1 MAAENKTKK
10 GKKTG
15 KTILTL
21 VIILAV
27 VAAVFFYSRYRQEQE
42 DISTLNNLEL
52 VAYERETLVSSISGT
67 GTVRPNQE
75 ALLLWETSGTVGEVP
90 VRLGDQVRQDDL
102 LMQLDEKD
110 LPLDILQAQMDQLTA
125 EDALANLDQNAVLRK
140 TQLEADISSGRQT
153 LQTLQNELE
162 LLQNRSCVDWRID
175 DLQAN
180 YDDALATYQDW
191 PTQTNLA
198 KVQSTKTELDF
209 CLPEKISQLISEK
222 QAQID
227 LQKETIA
234 SWQAEADT
242 LKEGPDP
249 KDKRQ
254 LELQLEIANK
264 RLESLELLAPFDG
277 TVTALYTQT
286 GDRVSTGTQAVQVS
300 DLSRLIVETPISE
313 VDIPSVQVGQP
324 VELVFDAF
332 FDDTYIGTVSEV
344 SEVGVSQQGVINYT
358 VTIELENGLDV
369 IKPGMTAGVTI
380 MVEEKPDVFVV
391 PSEAV
396 TTNDGLDV
404 VYVLRDGVPVMEEVK
419 IGSYSNNK
427 IEILAADIEEGE
439 LIVLNPPS
447 SILDSIPSGLN
458 FR

>member
-222 QAQID
+222 QAQFD

>member
-52 VAYERETLVSSISGT
+52 VAYGRETLVSSISGT

-125 EDALANLDQNAVLRK
+125 EDALANLDQNAALRK
-140 TQLEADISSGRQT
+140 TQLEADISSGGQT

-227 LQKETIA
+227 LQKETIS

-277 TVTALYTQT
+277 TITALYTQT
-286 GDRVSTGTQAVQVS
+286 GNWVSTGTQAVQVS

-313 VDIPSVQVGQP
+313 VDIPNVQVGQP

-332 FDDTYIGTVSEV
+332 FDDTYTGTVSEV
-344 SEVGVSQQGVINYT
+344 SQVGVSQQGVINYT
-358 VTIELENGLDV
+358 VTIELENGLEV

-380 MVEEKPDVFVV
+380 MIEEKPDVFVV

-419 IGSYSNNK
+419 IGSYSNNEV
-427 IEILAADIEEGE
+427 EILAADIEEGE

>member
-52 VAYERETLVSSISGT
+52 VAYGRETLVSSISGT

-125 EDALANLDQNAVLRK
+125 EDALANLDQNAALRK
-140 TQLEADISSGRQT
+140 TQLEADISSGGQT

-162 LLQNRSCVDWRID
+162 LLQNRSCVGWRID

-227 LQKETIA
+227 LQKETIS

-277 TVTALYTQT
+277 TITALYTQT
-286 GDRVSTGTQAVQVS
+286 GNWVSTGTQAVQVS

-313 VDIPSVQVGQP
+313 VDIPNVQVGQP

-332 FDDTYIGTVSEV
+332 FDDTYTGTVSEV
-344 SEVGVSQQGVINYT
+344 SQVGVSQQGVINYT
-358 VTIELENGLDV
+358 VTIELENGLEV

-380 MVEEKPDVFVV
+380 MIEEKPDVFVV

-419 IGSYSNNK
+419 IGSYSNNEV
-427 IEILAADIEEGE
+427 EILAADIEEGE

>member
-52 VAYERETLVSSISGT
+52 VAYGRETLVSSISGT

-125 EDALANLDQNAVLRK
+125 EDALANLDQNAALRK
-140 TQLEADISSGRQT
+140 TQLEADISSGGQT

-227 LQKETIA
+227 LQKETIS

-277 TVTALYTQT
+277 TITALYTQT
-286 GDRVSTGTQAVQVS
+286 GNWVSTGTQAVQVS

-313 VDIPSVQVGQP
+313 VDIPNVQVGQP

-332 FDDTYIGTVSEV
+332 FDDTYTGTVSEV
-344 SEVGVSQQGVINYT
+344 SQVGVSQQGVINYT
-358 VTIELENGLDV
+358 VTIELENGLEV

-380 MVEEKPDVFVV
+380 M
-391 PSEAV
+391 
-396 TTNDGLDV
+396 
-404 VYVLRDGVPVMEEVK
+404 
-419 IGSYSNNK
+419 
-427 IEILAADIEEGE
+427 IEE
-439 LIVLNPPS
+439 NPTCS
-447 SILDSIPSGLN
+447 L
-458 FR
+458 FRVRLLPPMMAWMWFTSCGMACL

>member
-52 VAYERETLVSSISGT
+52 VAYGRETLVSSISGT

-125 EDALANLDQNAVLRK
+125 EDALANLDQNAALRK
-140 TQLEADISSGRQT
+140 TQLEADISSGGQT

-162 LLQNRSCVDWRID
+162 LLQNRSCVGWRID

-227 LQKETIA
+227 LQKETIS

-277 TVTALYTQT
+277 TITALYTQT
-286 GDRVSTGTQAVQVS
+286 GNWVSTGTQAVQIS

-313 VDIPSVQVGQP
+313 VDIPNVQVGQP

-332 FDDTYIGTVSEV
+332 FDDTYTGTVSEV
-344 SEVGVSQQGVINYT
+344 SQVGVSQQGVINYT

-380 MVEEKPDVFVV
+380 MIEEKPDVFVV

-419 IGSYSNNK
+419 IGSYSNNEV
-427 IEILAADIEEGE
+427 EILAADIEEGE

>member
-27 VAAVFFYSRYRQEQE
+27 VAAVFFYSRYQQEQE
-42 DISTLNNLEL
+42 NISTLNDLEL

-90 VRLGDQVRQDDL
+90 VSLGDQVRQDDL
-102 LMQLDEKD
+102 LLQLDEKA

-125 EDALANLDQNAVLRK
+125 EDALANLDQDAVLRK
-140 TQLEADISSGRQT
+140 TQLEADITSGIQT
-153 LQTLQNELE
+153 LQTMQDELE

-198 KVQSTKTELDF
+198 KVQNTKTELDF
-209 CLPEKISQLISEK
+209 CLPEKINQLISEK

-249 KDKRQ
+249 DDKRQ

-277 TVTALYTQT
+277 TITALYTQT
-286 GDRVSTGTQAVQVS
+286 GDRVSTGAQAVQVS

-332 FDDTYIGTVSEV
+332 FDDTYTGTVSEV

-380 MVEEKPDVFVV
+380 MVEEKTDAFVV

-396 TTNDGLDV
+396 TTSEGLDV

-447 SILDSIPSGLN
+447 SILDNIPSGLN